1 MAFGYPLITLL
12 LIFQI
17 ANACFITNCP
27 VGGGKKGSGST
38 NLGFLNSSFQYKQCS
53 SCGPNN
59 TGRCFGPR
67 LCCSS
72 EFGCFV
78 YSNDIAKNPCQ
89 TEAYDPVPCQ
99 NNVKSCSSV
108 LKNGQCVFD
117 NYCCNSSGTCRFVEE
132 ELICSVSDDKKNY
145 EKEKEL
151 VDDLQK
157 NMIYI
162 RRQAYLGNGVPRL
175 QQLNINDLEQ

>member
-1 MAFGYPLITLL
+1 MKNPWKVQET
-12 LIFQI
+12 QE
-17 ANACFITNCP
+17 
-27 VGGGKKGSGST
+27 
-38 NLGFLNSSFQYKQCS
+38 NS
-53 SCGPNN
+53 
-59 TGRCFGPR
+59 R
-67 LCCSS
+67 S

-108 LKNGQCVFD
+108 LEN
-117 NYCCNSSGTCRFVEE
+117 GTCRFVEE